1 MSPHLPEPDFQ
12 SIFDSLPGIYLILKP
27 DFTMVA
33 ANQARYQATRTTP
46 EGTLG
51 RNLFDLFPDNPDD
64 PAATG
69 VANLKA
75 SLKRVLETKK
85 PDTMAVQK
93 YDIQRPE
100 SEGGGFE
107 ERYWSPMNSP
117 VLDGKGEVAYIVH
130 RVEDVTEF
138 IRLKNKGAEQSK
150 LAEEL
155 KGK

>member
-1 MSPHLPEPDFQ
+1 MPPFLPESEFQ
-12 SIFDSLPGIYLILKP
+12 FIFDSLPGIYLVLKP

-33 ANQARYQATRTTP
+33 ANQARYKATMTTP

-51 RNLFDLFPDNPDD
+51 RNVFDLFPDNPDD

-75 SLKRVLETKK
+75 SLLRVLASKK

-93 YDIQRPE
+93 YDIPRPE

-107 ERYWSPMNSP
+107 ERYWSPLNSP
-117 VLDGKGEVAYIVH
+117 VLDEKGQVAYIIH
-130 RVEDVTEF
+130 RVEDVTDFE
-138 IRLKNKGAEQSK
+138 RLKQKGAEQSK
-150 LAEEL
+150 LTDEL
-155 KGK
+155 